1 MARFIDES
9 PEYQPED
16 GEALANFD
24 DEEQIPEEEQPVEP
38 EEIQE
43 AQEDPIPEKYQGKD
57 IKDIVRMHQEAE
69 KLLGKQSSEVGE
81 LRGIVDTFVKTQLE
95 KANSPQQQED
105 VDDDIDFFDDP
116 KKAVEAAIAKH
127 PKIKEAE
134 QLSSYMKQQAALN
147 KLHSDHPDFND
158 IIQDNNFQE
167 WVMASQVRQEL
178 YQRADQNFDYA
189 SANELLKKVQRCTKQ
204 IVSVSLS
211 QLQQE
216 TLKDL
221 VRSLVVKSIV
231 VLILLNLCKQTQI
244 GINKWLLKLGKPMPR
259 VELNSLGD
267 IYNGKLNPRK

>member
-189 SANELLKKVQRCTKQ
+189 SANELLSTWKERQNIVKESAEMHEADRKRQLKSASTGNAKGSGEKPSRKVYRRADIIKLMQTDPDRYQ
-204 IVSVSLS
+204 
-211 QLQQE
+211 QLAPE
-216 TLKDL
+216 IR
-221 VRSLVVKSIV
+221 VAYAEGRVK
-231 VLILLNLCKQTQI
+231 
-244 GINKWLLKLGKPMPR
+244 
-259 VELNSLGD
+259 
-267 IYNGKLNPRK
+267 